1 MGKTVA
7 LAALGAAALFACG
20 PVQADDNSAAAPQ
33 LPDRL
38 EIIDHTVGTGPEVR
52 TGWFVVAHYTGYVF
66 DASAPDHKG
75 RKFVSSRDRGETL
88 TYVYGYKRAVPGF
101 EKGIKGMKVGGNRT
115 IIVPPKL
122 GYDGR
127 KYPNPGDLPANAA
140 LVFDVE
146 LLEVVPQGAPPDQ

>member
-1 MGKTVA
+1 VGKTTA
-7 LAALGAAALFACG
+7 LAALNCVALLTFAT
-20 PVQADDNSAAAPQ
+20 VHAEDISAPTPG

-66 DASAPDHKG
+66 DPSAPGYKG
-75 RKFVSSRDRGETL
+75 RKFVSSRERGETL

-101 EKGIKGMKVGGNRT
+101 EKGIKGMKVGGSRT

-127 KYPNPGDLPANAA
+127 KYPNPADLPPNAA

-146 LLEVVPQGAPPDQ
+146 LLEVVPQGAPRDP